1 MNDTKHILESEFL
14 AFENDLL
21 NYEEKEKF
29 LEHIC
34 SCNYCSGQLAQVM
47 TKDLITAPRHMKDNI
62 LKAIKRPEVQ
72 IVVKARESSKR
83 MQLFVYGLKVV
94 TATIG
99 ALILLILSM
108 NIPGVKTVPER
119 AKTDYSEA
127 IAVMEDRYSFVAT
140 LRNSANTLTNTM
152 LDISNTII
160 KMEVIINDKKKE

>member
-1 MNDTKHILESEFL
+1 MNNNKHILKSEFF

-21 NYEEKEKF
+21 NYQEKEKF

-34 SCNYCSGQLAQVM
+34 SCNYCSDYLSQVM

-72 IVVKARESSKR
+72 IEVKARESSKR
-83 MQLFVYGLKVV
+83 MQLFVYSLKVV

-108 NIPGVKTVPER
+108 NIPGVKTEPER
-119 AKTDYSEA
+119 TKTDYSVA
-127 IAVMEDRYSFVAT
+127 TAVTEDRYSFATT

-152 LDISNTII
+152 LDISNII
-160 KMEVIINDKKKE
+160 NKTEVIINDKKEE